1 MVDASRKTSATV
13 PTETRNDGKD
23 ETRAERVEKAA
34 MATEAHATQ
43 EQRPL

>member
-1 MVDASRKTSATV
+1 MVDAFRKTSAAV
-13 PTETRNDGKD
+13 PTETRSDGED
-23 ETRAERVEKAA
+23 ETRAERAEKAA